1 MLLIPAEAYQ
11 IISSVRNTAKLGG
24 AIAEVGTFQGASAK
38 LIAETDSTRP
48 IHLFDTFQGLPLP
61 GQQDPSFTAG
71 QFACS
76 LEQVKESLSQYQNLR
91 LYKGLFPDS
100 AGPVE
105 NTRFS
110 FVHLDVDLYQSM
122 ADSLQFF
129 YSRMIPGGVILCHDF
144 SSIDAITFA
153 VEEFFSDKPEP
164 VIELSGNQCLIV
176 RLGFPVS
183 Q

>member
-38 LIAETDSTRP
+38 LIAETDSTRL

-61 GQQDPSFTAG
+61 GHQDPSFTEG

-76 LEQVKESLSQYQNLR
+76 LEQVKASLSQYQNLR
-91 LYKGLFPDS
+91 FYKGLFPDS

-122 ADSLQFF
+122 SDSLRFF
-129 YSRMIPGGVILCHDF
+129 YSRMVPGGVILCHDF